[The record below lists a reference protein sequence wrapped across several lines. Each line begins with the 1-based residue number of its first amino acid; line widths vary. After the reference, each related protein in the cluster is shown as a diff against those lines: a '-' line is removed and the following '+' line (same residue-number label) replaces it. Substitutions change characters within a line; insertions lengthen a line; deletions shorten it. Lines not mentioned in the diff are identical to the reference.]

1 MDRKAFGKR
10 VSAAR
15 KAGGMTGEVL
25 AERCHINVTYLRQI
39 EGGTKIPSLPMF
51 TKLCRELNVS
61 PNYLL
66 PELVA
71 GRDPIRV
78 SHDTVPSG
86 RENSIRIAERPRT
99 KVRGRFCVSGIYQ
112 D

>member
-71 GRDPIRV
+71 GTEAEEAGQFAEFLKEASPAEIRFV
-78 SHDTVPSG
+78 SAMIRCL
-86 RENSIRIAERPRT
+86 REEKI
-99 KVRGRFCVSGIYQ
+99 V
-112 D
+112 